1 MNPFSGRSKCAA
13 RAALA
18 MVAITTLLLAPGC
31 GFGGGGNGGGG
42 GGGGGNNG
50 FSNASLNGQYVFS
63 QKGVSL
69 TQDLSAVDFFS
80 EAGVFTADGNG
91 HLTNIIDE
99 FTQGGTFT
107 TTFNSPLTGTYR
119 INSDGT
125 GLLTFVFG
133 ANSTSNFRITFTD
146 TTHFYLIDQDQFG
159 TGAGSGEKQLATTFT
174 PAPSDNFIFSG
185 HDLFFGSCR
194 VGSMN
199 FNAGVING
207 VEDLLVSGG
216 SVTSPSFTGN
226 ITQAP
231 DTNGRGKISLNDGSF
246 LVFYVVSPDKLR
258 FLSFSGSLE
267 LGVAERQTG
276 GPFSSASLAAGN
288 SYVFGSSGET
298 SVPAGI
304 HSAGVFTTDG
314 NVSVTAGATDFVQEG
329 AIFANVAV
337 QNTSD
342 YSLASN
348 GRGVLNLDLENV
360 GTNHKIFWMVSGTSA
375 YFLVNSTTTL
385 EDGTFSLQQG
395 APFTNTGLNTQAAMF
410 MDGFDLAFKDRVG
423 TMTPNGSGTFKWN
436 QEANSFDPVA
446 GIGTLSSFSTT
457 GTYQL
462 SSNGRATATV
472 NSLLGNGNNSSMV
485 FYLVSSNTGFMVE
498 EDQGF
503 DVGGAF
509 TKQTGP

>member
-1 MNPFSGRSKCAA
+1 MSLFSGRWKCAA
-13 RAALA
+13 RAAMA
-18 MVAITTLLLAPGC
+18 IVAVATLLMAPGC
-31 GFGGGGNGGGG
+31 GSSNNNGGG

-63 QKGVSL
+63 QEGVSV
-69 TQDLSAVDFFS
+69 TQDLSTVDFFS

-91 HLTNIIDE
+91 HLTNVIDE
-99 FTQGGTFT
+99 FTQGGTFS
-107 TTFNSPLTGTYR
+107 TTFNSPVTGTYG

-125 GLLTFVFG
+125 GQLTFVFS
-133 ANSTSNFRITFTD
+133 ATSTSTFRITFTD
-146 TTHFYLIDQDQFG
+146 TTHFYLIEQDQFG

-199 FNAGVING
+199 FNAGAING
-207 VEDLLVSGG
+207 GEDLLVGG
-216 SVTSPSFTGN
+216 SNVTSPSFTGN

-231 DTNGRGKISLNDGSF
+231 DANGRGKISLSDGSF
-246 LVFYVVSPDKLR
+246 IVFYVVSPDKLR
-258 FLSFSGSLE
+258 LLSFSGSLE

-276 GPFSSASLAAGN
+276 GPFSTPSLAAGN

-314 NVSVTAGATDFVQEG
+314 NGSVTAGATDFVQEG

-348 GRGVLNLDLENV
+348 GRGVLNLDLANA
-360 GTNHKIFWMVSGTSA
+360 GTNQKIFWMVSGTRA
-375 YFLVNSTTTL
+375 YFLVNSTSTL

-395 APFTNTGLNTQAAMF
+395 APFTNTGLNAQAAMF

-423 TMTPNGSGTFKWN
+423 TIVPDGNGNFKWS
-436 QEANSFDPVA
+436 QQANSFDANA
-446 GIGTLSSFSTT
+446 GAGTLSSFSTT
-457 GTYQL
+457 GTNQVAA
-462 SSNGRATATV
+462 NGRSTVTV
-472 NSLLGNGNNSSMV
+472 NGLINGANSSMV
-485 FYLVSSNTGFMVE
+485 FYLTSNNTGFMVE

-509 TKQTGP
+509 TKQIGP

>member
-13 RAALA
+13 RAAMAL
-18 MVAITTLLLAPGC
+18 VAVATLLLAAGC

-42 GGGGGNNG
+42 GGGNTG

-99 FTQGGTFT
+99 FTQGGAFT
-107 TTFNSPLTGTYR
+107 TTFGSPLTGTYR

-125 GLLTFVFG
+125 GLLTFVFS
-133 ANSTSNFRITFTD
+133 ATSTSNFRITFTD
-146 TTHFYLIDQDQFG
+146 TTHFYLIEQDQFG

-174 PAPSDNFIFSG
+174 PAASDNFIFAG
-185 HDLFFGSCR
+185 HDVSFGNAR

-199 FNAGVING
+199 FNSTVISG
-207 VEDLLVSGG
+207 VEDLLVGG
-216 SVTSPSFTGN
+216 ASISSPSFTGN
-226 ITQAP
+226 ITQPP
-231 DTNGRGKISLNDGSF
+231 DSNGRGKMSLSDGSL

-258 FLSFSGSLE
+258 LLSFSGTLE
-267 LGVAERQTG
+267 LMVAEKQTG
-276 GPFSSASLAAGN
+276 GPFSVASLAAGN

-298 SVPAGI
+298 SFPDGI

-314 NVSVTAGATDFVQEG
+314 NSAVTAGATDFVQDG
-329 AIFANVAV
+329 AIFANIAV

-348 GRGVLNLDLENV
+348 GRGVLNLDLANV
-360 GTNHKIFWMVSGTSA
+360 GTNQKIFWMVSGTRA
-375 YFLVNSTTTL
+375 YFLVNSTSTL

-395 APFTNTGLNTQAAMF
+395 APFTNTGLNAQAAMF

-423 TMTPNGSGTFKWN
+423 TIVPDGNGNFKWN
-436 QEANSFDPVA
+436 QQANSFDANAGV
-446 GIGTLSSFSTT
+446 GIGSSFSSS
-457 GTYQL
+457 GTNQVAA
-462 SSNGRATATV
+462 NGRSTVTV
-472 NSLLGNGNNSSMV
+472 NGLINGANSSMV
-485 FYLVSSNTGFMVE
+485 FYLISNNTGFMVE

-509 TKQTGP
+509 TKQIGP